1 MPPLP
6 LQNLTFSLW
15 LLLGEKRIH
24 LRFYWSEQRLNNIN
38 LSPFYFNCETRSRIR
53 VDQIPNLTRSTVF
66 NFINIQILEG
76 KWFLS
81 PYEIFC
87 WCICW
92 LLNFYGKNGLVPH
105 FLRKIRNFQILCKDC
120 GRHIHIAFHNKDYR
134 LVWFEDLWI
143 WIFLEKHRIVGPLLQ
158 QCWKFKTKIIL
169 SEYKLTI
176 LDHEKL
182 NQNFE
187 ILTW

>member
-1 MPPLP
+1 M
-6 LQNLTFSLW
+6 
-15 LLLGEKRIH
+15 
-24 LRFYWSEQRLNNIN
+24 
-38 LSPFYFNCETRSRIR
+38 
-53 VDQIPNLTRSTVF
+53 
-66 NFINIQILEG
+66 EG

-81 PYEIFC
+81 PCEIFC

-92 LLNFYGKNGLVPH
+92 LLNFYGKNGLLRH
-105 FLRKIRNFQILCKDC
+105 FFRKIRNFQILCKDC

-143 WIFLEKHRIVGPLLQ
+143 WIFLEKHRLVWSTSSEKKSKRQECPQ